1 MTIYKARDYV
11 GSPNKPADAKLR
23 SHNSHTKGVK
33 ASSLPRSSKKYRPDA
48 GAARFA
54 KASTCSSV
62 TRLIDDSVEGPNV
75 RDVTEMRRTNNGLQ
89 RVKTEKYWTPKRPL
103 PKGL

>member
-11 GSPNKPADAKLR
+11 GSPSKPADAKLR
-23 SHNSHTKGVK
+23 SHNSHTKAVK
-33 ASSLPRSSKKYRPDA
+33 ASSLPRGSKKYRPDH

-62 TRLIDDSVEGPNV
+62 TRKMPDVLDGPNI

-89 RVKTEKYWTPKRPL
+89 RVKTEKYWMPKRPV
-103 PKGL
+103 PRGL